1 MGRNPTCDLALIRWL
16 LTSLLDA
23 VKTLAIEEEEQE
35 KVAIWTD
42 VLSHLTD
49 YSVDNNG
56 LQIMENQPYNVSYR
70 LMNHLLPI
78 YPLHT
83 ISVEGDRS
91 QQLLI
96 NNSLKNLRRIGNW
109 DWTGETYPW
118 LSAIVA
124 WANKPWLAYSW
135 LQNYLLFI
143 RENTMHVTGILKI

>member
-23 VKTLAIEEEEQE
+23 VKTLAIEEEDKK

-118 LSAIVA
+118 LECHSC
-124 WANKPWLAYSW
+124 
-135 LQNYLLFI
+135 
-143 RENTMHVTGILKI
+143 MG